1 MKFGKPSNQ
10 RCRTRIPERIPI
22 VDFILFYFTRLFLC
36 LLLFLPVLL
45 LCRNPMFES
54 PSICTCFVKGYYFYV
69 IQYQKPIRVS
79 AIFVSGK
86 FQRESDPRSNWTSQ
100 CFWEKP
106 IAVGAGL
113 EACK

>member
-22 VDFILFYFTRLFLC
+22 VDFILFYFTRLFYVFYCFYLYCYYVVTPC
-36 LLLFLPVLL
+36 LSHPVFVL
-45 LCRNPMFES
+45 
-54 PSICTCFVKGYYFYV
+54 FVKGYYYFYV

-86 FQRESDPRSNWTSQ
+86 FQRESDPRSIGPVNVSGKTHSR
-100 CFWEKP
+100 
-106 IAVGAGL
+106 
-113 EACK
+113 